1 MKRIAGLLIAIAL
14 WLASPQGTLAK
25 SYPWSGGR
33 PITVTID
40 LERPVAAISPR
51 HFGHNLAWWD
61 IGEWLARPG
70 IARRVKAGG
79 FKFLRFPG
87 GSSSDE
93 YFWDLDYGNYSQW
106 SDRHEPWAVDLDEFL
121 EFCRKTGAE
130 PILTVNYGLAR
141 LESVE
146 VAADLA
152 ARWVEYVNV
161 ERGLD
166 VKFWEVGNELYGDW
180 ETGHHVPG
188 KPELTGDA
196 YGYDFIEI
204 AEAMKA
210 VDPTIWV
217 GATAAEVDGA
227 YNFWNRSMF
236 PVVQNAADYLV
247 VHNYFLWPFTGP
259 GGSYVEPTPQE
270 LFGNVSE
277 VGRMK
282 RRVASMERRY
292 TQRNEPWPLAFT
304 EFNIILANS
313 TPTIG
318 LINGLFTAEVLGE
331 VIKHGYIA
339 SNIWDI
345 KNGWELPGGDHGMF
359 AFHDPATPN
368 NTPRSSFYAYVI
380 YKKVFKGVMIEAK
393 TEGAGVRA
401 YASWDADSRTLGIVL
416 INERERPAEVAI
428 ELPALR
434 GKQRAW
440 VFEGP
445 ELYGATMRFNKK
457 RGPEGG
463 GPFPIPHRRG
473 LNLDL
478 SSGKLGLAA
487 ASVTG
492 VKLELQ

>member
-1 MKRIAGLLIAIAL
+1 MKRVPGLLMAL
-14 WLASPQGTLAK
+14 TLVSVSSPGLSAQ

-33 PITVTID
+33 PIVVTVD
-40 LERPVAAISPR
+40 LEKPIAKISPR
-51 HFGHNLAWWD
+51 HFGHNLAWWNID
-61 IGEWLARPG
+61 EWLARPG
-70 IARRVKAGG
+70 IARRVEAGG
-79 FKFLRFPG
+79 FELLRFPG

-93 YFWDLDYGNYSQW
+93 YFWHLDYGNYSEW
-106 SDRHEPWAVDLDEFL
+106 ANRHQPWAVDVDEFL
-121 EFCRKTGAE
+121 EFCRRTGAE
-130 PILTVNYGLAR
+130 PIFTVNYGLAR

-146 VAADLA
+146 AAAELA

-161 ERGLD
+161 ERGLG
-166 VKFWEVGNELYGDW
+166 VELWEIGNELYGDW

-196 YGYDFIEI
+196 YGGDFIEI

-217 GATAAEVDGA
+217 GATAAEIDGA
-227 YNFWNRSMF
+227 YDYWNRRMF
-236 PVVQNAADYLV
+236 PVIQEAADFLI

-259 GGSYVEPTPQE
+259 GGSYVEPTPRE
-270 LFGNVSE
+270 LFENVEE

-282 RRVASMERRY
+282 RRIAGMERRY
-292 TQRNEPWPLAFT
+292 TRRLEPWPVAFT

-313 TPTIG
+313 TPTVG

-331 VIKHGYIA
+331 VIKHGYVA

-345 KNGWELPGGDHGMF
+345 KNGWEPPGGDHGMF
-359 AFHDPATPN
+359 AFQDPETPP

-380 YKKVFKGVMIEAK
+380 YKKVFRGVMVEAEA
-393 TEGAGVRA
+393 EGSGVRV
-401 YASWDADSRTLGIVL
+401 YASWDGDSRSLGLVF
-416 INERERPAEVAI
+416 INEREESAEVSI
-428 ELPALR
+428 ELPPLR
-434 GKQRAW
+434 RKQRAW

-445 ELYGATMRFNKK
+445 ELYGGTMRFNKK
-457 RGPEGG
+457 RGPAGG

-473 LNLDL
+473 LKVDL
-478 SSGKLGLAA
+478 SNGKLGLAP

-492 VKLELQ
+492 VRLEVR